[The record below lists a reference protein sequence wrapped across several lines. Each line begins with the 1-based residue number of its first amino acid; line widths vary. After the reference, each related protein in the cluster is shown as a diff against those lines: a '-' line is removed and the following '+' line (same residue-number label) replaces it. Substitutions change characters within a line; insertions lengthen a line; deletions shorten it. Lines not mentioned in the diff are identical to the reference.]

1 MATLQDREFTLP
13 LIKRQGSVNR
23 VSLSS
28 SNLKSLDLGGISFEG
43 GGEKGSYG
51 HALYAGAGE
60 MEERFSEFGAT
71 ESTASYEDDTAEGGR
86 RRAERAAE
94 FEVEHNWMLKEAEER
109 QYKKFDSL
117 KRRVAI
123 YLPDEDPIENINH
136 RLAEIQAM
144 VKPRAEMSS
153 FIKDLDPQQMERILK
168 VTNTDAQKIREER
181 RKGWRP
187 VDRLA
192 YAVNMVGLIAR
203 SAVPRRR
210 HFNDKDPEVS
220 TSVLRRMRRKQG
232 TNGQPKTAFK
242 SSLSFD
248 MQLALTTQPE
258 YRSNYHLKRVSWVLR
273 ATKAFKHLFPSEMER
288 ELARVVAYER
298 YDDNRHLAY
307 QGRAPE
313 RFYYILSGRI
323 QRLREYRLTSG
334 CINKSMGFLSKGMT
348 SNPEDVE
355 GTFPSEFHLVAKGP
369 VEVLMLHRDDFIRLQ
384 HTTQSPP
391 IDFLWSLDLFKE
403 FPCDQFL
410 HNHDAIEFTYYGQ
423 NRVIAKDAHNSP
435 WIYVI
440 KSGNVKVVRVQ
451 FVVDVRNDTMFASQN
466 TEELGCGRAFSHA
479 SDMLGLLAKQ
489 RKLKG
494 QSDINLP
501 ELMKRRKLNGRLS
514 AGSLTDRSHNRKK
527 SKSTTFMEKE
537 APAAEPEHVTSS
549 PTSACPTPGSTTP
562 STTPGGQRS
571 PGSSPTDSPEK
582 KSKDHFQL
590 PPIVVTHPTPK
601 QPGTNPRGS
610 ATLAKSTPGVADHM
624 TPHGTFLTREKT
636 EFDAG
641 LSPRRKKDLIQR
653 RAYLQLDTLSPGDV
667 FGLENLDPPP
677 LAYMEGPAIS
687 LVSDGAEVVKIS
699 KRFFLQFAQNNTMLR
714 VETMQRE
721 YITTDE
727 AKDVL
732 YNKET
737 WRQYKSVLM
746 ERLVGSVTSRT

>member
-1 MATLQDREFTLP
+1 MAAYTKLKQIQLESLQ
-13 LIKRQGSVNR
+13 
-23 VSLSS
+23 
-28 SNLKSLDLGGISFEG
+28 
-43 GGEKGSYG
+43 EK
-51 HALYAGAGE
+51 
-60 MEERFSEFGAT
+60 
-71 ESTASYEDDTAEGGR
+71 
-86 RRAERAAE
+86 
-94 FEVEHNWMLKEAEER
+94 
-109 QYKKFDSL
+109 
-117 KRRVAI
+117 
-123 YLPDEDPIENINH
+123 DEDPIENINH

-153 FIKDLDPQQMERILK
+153 FIKDLAPEQMERILK
-168 VTNTDAQKIREER
+168 VTNTDVKKIREET

-187 VDRLA
+187 QDRLA
-192 YAVNMVGLIAR
+192 YAINVVGLIAR

-210 HFNDKDPEVS
+210 HFNDQDPEVS

-232 TNGQPKTAFK
+232 TNGQQKTAFK
-242 SSLSFD
+242 SSLSSD
-248 MQLALTTQPE
+248 MQFALTTQPE
-258 YRSNYHLKRVSWVLR
+258 YRTNYHLKRVSWVLR
-273 ATKAFKHLFPSEMER
+273 ATKAFKHLFPSEMEK

-298 YDDNRHLAY
+298 YDDNRHIAY

-355 GTFPSEFHLVAKGP
+355 STFPSEFHLVSKGP

-410 HNHDAIEFTYYGQ
+410 HNQEAIEFTYYGQ

-489 RKLKG
+489 RKLRG
-494 QSDINLP
+494 QTDINLP
-501 ELMKRRKLNGRLS
+501 ELMKRRKLSERLS
-514 AGSLTDRSHNRKK
+514 AGSLTDRSHSRKK
-527 SKSTTFMEKE
+527 AKSTSFTEKE
-537 APAAEPEHVTSS
+537 VPATEPENVTASPAPRPDRESS
-549 PTSACPTPGSTTP
+549 PVSNPGSP
-562 STTPGGQRS
+562 IPERRS
-571 PGSSPTDSPEK
+571 QGSSPTDASEK
-582 KSKDHFQL
+582 RSKSHFQL
-590 PPIVVTHPTPK
+590 PPIVVTQPTPR
-601 QPGTNPRGS
+601 QPGKNPRGS
-610 ATLAKSTPGVADHM
+610 ASLAKSTPRVADHM

-641 LSPRRKKDLIQR
+641 LSPRKKKDLIQR

-667 FGLENLDPPP
+667 FGLEEIAVKFRYQPKDDEGLENLDPPP
-677 LAYMEGPAIS
+677 LAFMEGPAIS
-687 LVSDGAEVVKIS
+687 LVSDGAEVIKIS